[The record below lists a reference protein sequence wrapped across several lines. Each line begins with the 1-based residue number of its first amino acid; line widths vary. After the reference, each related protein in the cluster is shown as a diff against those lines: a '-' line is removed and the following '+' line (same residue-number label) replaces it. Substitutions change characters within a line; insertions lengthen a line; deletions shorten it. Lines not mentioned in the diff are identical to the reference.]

1 MQTGNEV
8 PGYGNDV
15 PVNGYDTSRIYV
27 YICDYVE
34 YMDELKGVWWSGGYD
49 ESVKGE
55 VFKELLDERSLYS
68 REIIFEEQEK

>member
-1 MQTGNEV
+1 MGNNV
-8 PGYGNDV
+8 PGYGNTA
-15 PVNGYDTSRIYV
+15 PVQGYDTSKIYV

-55 VFKELLDERSLYS
+55 IFKELLDERSLYHK
-68 REIIFEEQEK
+68 EIIFDE